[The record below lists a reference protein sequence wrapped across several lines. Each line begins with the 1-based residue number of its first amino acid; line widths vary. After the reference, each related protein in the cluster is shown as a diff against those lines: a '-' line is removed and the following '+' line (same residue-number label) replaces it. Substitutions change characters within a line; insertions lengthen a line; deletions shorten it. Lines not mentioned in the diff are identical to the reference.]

1 MCKDGCCGSH
11 HGELQGHGHGYR
23 YRRRF
28 LTEAEKAAR
37 LKNYAAELKKE
48 LTAVEE
54 RIKELEG

>member
-1 MCKDGCCGSH
+1 MCRDGCCRSH
-11 HGELQGHGHGYR
+11 HGDPHGRGQGYR

-37 LKNYAAELKKE
+37 LKNYATELKKE

-54 RIKELEG
+54 HIKELEG